1 MAISLGG
8 FSGGGGGGGAS
19 TDNLD
24 DVTSRGATT
33 TNTITVGGVTVGTEY
48 SLPTLDGS
56 ANQVL
61 QTNGTGTV
69 SFATLD
75 FTGGLEYKGAF
86 NATAGTP
93 SLLNA
98 EKGDFYIIDTAGTI
112 YGQTWAV
119 GDHLLINEDM
129 GGTITNSKIDKIDNT
144 DTPASETVAGVI
156 EIATNAE
163 AEAGTATDK
172 ALVPSNISSIALSSF
187 NDDLSYLSSGDNVSL
202 LTNDANYVASG
213 DNVSVLTNDANYV
226 ASGDNVSVLTNDAG
240 YLTDITGESIGDLSD
255 VTVTTPSNGQVLS
268 YNGTA
273 WVNSASSA
281 GSLSGLS
288 DTTIGT
294 PTNGEVLKYNGAAW
308 VDANVDYTEVTN
320 TPTNVSTF
328 TNDANYVASGDNV
341 SVLTNDAGYLT
352 SIPTASH
359 STAGILETATN
370 AEATNAT
377 ANDKIITPAN
387 LSHIDLSTFDN
398 DSGFISDIT
407 SESLGDLSDVTVT
420 TPSNG
425 QVLSY
430 NGTNWVNSA
439 SSAGSL
445 SGLSDT
451 TISTPVNGEVLKY
464 NGTAWVDAQLAYSEL
479 SGTPTNVSTFTNDA
493 NYVASGD
500 NVSVLTNDAGYL
512 TDITSEG
519 LNDLSDISFTAGV
532 GIDGHVLTYDNTA
545 SEWQAVAPTSGGLT
559 YAVVT
564 LTNYNASRNTHA
576 HYTSGSSNTWTV
588 TLPAISTLSSGDVFV
603 FSRAYNGSTVINKN
617 SADSNCIV
625 GLKTVSAVASVTI
638 DSQPSVFYFI
648 FDGTNFRQ
656 AQSALGSGAELNAD
670 NTANNLVKLDFQGR
684 LPAIDG
690 SQLSNLPYV
699 PTEIRTSSGT
709 SLTLSASLTNLVYWL
724 IPTASATFTITLPLT
739 STLSDGDSWTIQRQT
754 VGDLVIQQNGSDSGA
769 KIRFGA
775 SDASSHTINAPGQSF
790 LITYDSTS
798 NKFYI
803 FDQVFLQEISNDTTP
818 QLGGDLD
825 TNSNEIVT
833 ASNANLV
840 LRPNGTGHVFLGG
853 NTNPAEL
860 RLYCESADAH
870 YVGFKSPTHAQLSG
884 SQVWRLPVAD
894 ATTSGDALVSDGAG
908 NLSFTTI
915 SGGSGGYT
923 YSAITADPA
932 NAQYDYHYSCTG
944 TFTVTLPAS
953 AGADAG
959 KEIRIKNMG
968 TGTIT
973 VDGNASET
981 IDSQTTID
989 LDVQYSSITL
999 IATGNTPAAW
1009 EIV

>member
-8 FSGGGGGGGAS
+8 FSGGGGGGG
-19 TDNLD
+19 
-24 DVTSRGATT
+24 DVTSVNGDTGAVIVSLDSATDQGATT
-33 TNTITVGGVTVGTEY
+33 TNSITVGGLSVGTAY
-48 SLPTLDGS
+48 SLPTADGTANQSLVTDGS
-56 ANQVL
+56 GNL
-61 QTNGTGTV
+61 
-69 SFATLD
+69 SFTTLD
-75 FTGGLEYKGAF
+75 PTGGLEYKGTF

-93 SLLNA
+93 SLANA
-98 EKGDFYIIDTAGTI
+98 EQGDYYKIDTAGTI

-119 GDHLLINEDM
+119 GDSLLINADM
-129 GGTITNSKIDKIDNT
+129 SGTITNSKIDKLDNT
-144 DTPASETVAGVI
+144 ESVTSVNSQTGAVNLGAG
-156 EIATNAE
+156 
-163 AEAGTATDK
+163 
-172 ALVPSNISSIALSSF
+172 
-187 NDDLSYLSSGDNVSL
+187 DLSDVTITSAASGEVLKYNGTNWVDANVDYTEVTNTPTNVSTF
-202 LTNDANYVASG
+202 TNDANYVASG
-213 DNVSVLTNDANYV
+213 DNVSVLSNDANYV

-268 YNGTA
+268 YNGTN

-294 PTNGEVLKYNGAAW
+294 PVNGEVLKYNGTAW
-308 VDANVDYTEVTN
+308 VDANIDYTEITN

-341 SVLTNDAGYLT
+341 SELTNDAGYLT

-377 ANDKIITPAN
+377 ANDKILTPAN

-407 SESLGDLSDVTVT
+407 GESIGDLSDVTVT

-451 TISTPVNGEVLKY
+451 TIGTPVNGEVLKY

-500 NVSVLTNDAGYL
+500 NVSVLTNDSGYI
-512 TDITSEG
+512 TDITSENLG
-519 LNDLSDISFTAGV
+519 DLSD
-532 GIDGHVLTYDNTA
+532 
-545 SEWQAVAPTSGGLT
+545 
-559 YAVVT
+559 
-564 LTNYNASRNTHA
+564 
-576 HYTSGSSNTWTV
+576 
-588 TLPAISTLSSGDVFV
+588 
-603 FSRAYNGSTVINKN
+603 
-617 SADSNCIV
+617 
-625 GLKTVSAVASVTI
+625 VTI
-638 DSQPSVFYFI
+638 
-648 FDGTNFRQ
+648 
-656 AQSALGSGAELNAD
+656 
-670 NTANNLVKLDFQGR
+670 
-684 LPAIDG
+684 
-690 SQLSNLPYV
+690 
-699 PTEIRTSSGT
+699 
-709 SLTLSASLTNLVYWL
+709 
-724 IPTASATFTITLPLT
+724 TASATGEYI
-739 STLSDGDSWTIQRQT
+739 RY
-754 VGDLVIQQNGSDSGA
+754 NGSAWVDSA
-769 KIRFGA
+769 L
-775 SDASSHTINAPGQSF
+775 SVVD
-790 LITYDSTS
+790 
-798 NKFYI
+798 
-803 FDQVFLQEISNDTTP
+803 DTTP
-818 QLGGDLD
+818 QLGGNLD
-825 TNSNEIVT
+825 TNSNEIIT

-884 SQVWRLPVAD
+884 SQVWRLPLAD

-915 SGGSGGYT
+915 SGGGGGYT
-923 YSAITADPA
+923 FSAISSATTA
-932 NAQYDYHYSCTG
+932 QISYHYSCDTSG
-944 TFTVTLPAS
+944 GAFTLTLPALS
-953 AGADAG
+953 GVTAGQ
-959 KEIRIKNMG
+959 EIRVKLATAGNDLTIAR
-968 TGTIT
+968 TGS
-973 VDGNASET
+973 DT
-981 IDSQTTID
+981 IDGLTSFTLSTAK
-989 LDVQYSSITL
+989 SSITL
-999 IATGNTPAAW
+999 VANTSGTDW